1 MIEDWDKSPFQ
12 CTPSRGASAGE
23 APYHR
28 SQKKS
33 SIQDPVSS
41 REEIHSWSRKA
52 PILTRFQTRG
62 SKLAAIYYL
71 SIVQISINT
80 PALLFPAITLLM
92 LAYTNRFL
100 ALATLIRNLHAK
112 YKQIQE
118 DKEIIKAQIHNLK
131 RRLNLVKQMQ
141 GSGITS
147 FFFCVLSML
156 FFFLRYEMWAI
167 SIFGIS
173 LVFLLI
179 SLFLSLAEI
188 YISTK
193 ALEIELKDMEEE

>member
-1 MIEDWDKSPFQ
+1 MHEF
-12 CTPSRGASAGE
+12 
-23 APYHR
+23 
-28 SQKKS
+28 
-33 SIQDPVSS
+33 
-41 REEIHSWSRKA
+41 
-52 PILTRFQTRG
+52 
-62 SKLAAIYYL
+62 
-71 SIVQISINT
+71 SINT
-80 PALLFPAITLLM
+80 PALLFPAITLMM

-131 RRLNLVKQMQ
+131 KRLNLVKQMQ
-141 GSGITS
+141 GAGITS

-156 FFFLRYEMWAI
+156 FFFLRYEVWAI
-167 SIFGIS
+167 SIFGMS

-179 SLFLSLAEI
+179 SLFLSLNEI

-193 ALEIELKDMEEE
+193 ALEIELKDMEE

>member
-1 MIEDWDKSPFQ
+1 MHEF
-12 CTPSRGASAGE
+12 
-23 APYHR
+23 
-28 SQKKS
+28 
-33 SIQDPVSS
+33 
-41 REEIHSWSRKA
+41 
-52 PILTRFQTRG
+52 
-62 SKLAAIYYL
+62 
-71 SIVQISINT
+71 SINT

-100 ALATLIRNLHAK
+100 ALATLIRDLHAR

-118 DKEIIKAQIHNLK
+118 EKEIITAQIRNLK

-141 GSGITS
+141 GAGITS

-156 FFFLRYEMWAI
+156 FFFFRYDVLAI
-167 SIFGIS
+167 SMFGVS

-179 SLFLSLAEI
+179 SLILSLNEI

-193 ALEIELKDMEEE
+193 ALEIELKDMGEE